1 MNTSASTRTTAKAVC
16 ARAFTRKRLAL
27 SAGACSAILA
37 GTMLLGGGWCNSLA
51 YADGYVDGTGNN
63 IYYGYKTD
71 ASYTEARFHIEV
83 DYYDTLEHAK
93 AGKDEGKDPLGKFV
107 RVHYL
112 SNCNKDGGTADEW
125 RFRPMWWFGVPKGL
139 QNVQDITYTRVEK
152 LTKSDSHQPFTPAG
166 SSQFTFTN
174 AQGYGQVSQKK
185 YNKPEEWT
193 NISNFYFTGDKVLAS
208 KGWQQLLGIDGGKN
222 KGYDNTGNTAQQ
234 WGDYKGETAGLQSI
248 FVDWESAGQRYYD
261 MTYVAEMTDDAWE
274 KRDENPLRFAAG
286 VYRFAGNWHYAVGQK
301 HNTPRIAD
309 HLTLQYPAVT
319 KVKNLKKLSNDEK
332 GKVQKAIEEA
342 NESKD
347 LTKPNLFDKLLKEEG
362 GIVVNDDGS
371 ATITFKDNTKRT
383 IPASILVAQDEL
395 DSDRYKP
402 QMPELTPVVNPN
414 KLTDEDKKTVIAAFK
429 KANEKNKDFNDHLK
443 SGDDGIKFVDDT
455 ATGTTKLV
463 VTYKDGSTLEIPS
476 SNLVRQGATIASWAP
491 YVVPDYMEVDNL
503 KQLSQEETNKIIKSF
518 DDANVGITPYDES
531 KTQNSNKAPV
541 TVNQTTGDATITWK
555 DGSTTTIEAWQ
566 FLKEKA
572 KQTPEPPVPAPTAEK
587 TFYVEA
593 PARPTV
599 VTFDPFKTTSAE
611 INAGTVKTQLD
622 QLKNTLKK
630 LKAKDSKD
638 SAKDVTITDVEYSVT
653 DGVGYITFKAKDYKD
668 AKYPMGTFFKQNAN
682 SKVLPQNGTTTN
694 SQDRKGYKYNLR
706 KFAIK
711 GQTPTT
717 EEKNAA
723 VKQFIGDNYDGTVND
738 CSNGTYYLN
747 QGLTP
752 KGNTSGLKPSRS
764 ARDGLISY
772 IKAEND
778 SIKFYGT
785 SNNVLDT
792 INDVYLTNQGGTQ
805 ADTTLADLKALAKKL
820 LNEKKQSGVT
830 NKDLKKAGITDPE
843 NLNNADKGIDKM
855 DEKTLRDLIQ
865 KLTDAK
871 HYDRKYNTPTLEVD
885 NPDNLTED
893 NLKAAIKAFLEANYD
908 NADTVNVTSTSDFTL
923 PINLTPKKDTVYME
937 VGANGVTKI
946 KSASKDGIVVVDGDG
961 ITTFTV
967 KPTYTKKAA
976 PEPAPKPGEKS
987 KLDKMKEKAK
997 ELIERN
1003 PNLTPDQKKQY
1014 EKQVDDAKD
1023 ENGVHTA
1030 VNNANEQAK
1039 KNKNSTD
1046 PNVTDQIN
1054 NNKQGTTAQQQAD
1067 NDQKEKDKKDRDKKQ
1082 EQQLQ
1087 DDKKK
1092 ASEQIENL
1100 TNLTPDEKKKL
1111 KEQINGDST
1120 PANPN
1125 GATTPEAVQKILNN
1139 AQAIND
1145 AKADLKV
1152 DALPFLCHGDSNNAD
1167 DKALKDLIGADLSK
1181 KDAALTKIDELLK
1194 KTTPAPATAKELNDA
1209 VADAKRQ
1216 NDINKE
1222 KAQQV
1227 ALAKLNALEQEITS
1241 AESALTDAQK
1251 TEDVKAKISAA
1262 KEAITKAKN
1271 TVNSATK
1278 PSQIKDA
1285 LNIDTTI
1292 KAAKDA
1298 ISTQVTNA
1306 QQTNKKQ
1313 QENDNK
1319 DALDKEKN
1327 EQIARINNSGLSDED
1342 KKKAIDD
1349 INHATKLGDPTGIA
1363 NRAIKAQKIKDA
1375 LKKIDDFKHLNNA
1388 QKDAFKEIINSTD
1401 ANEHKNDDG
1410 TTTDDIDD
1418 ALANAANTDTAM
1430 ARLAELQK
1438 NADAFQKDANG
1449 KYSKLSTS
1457 EEDSKKKKAFDDAL
1471 SAATT
1476 LVTPDK
1482 GENKDAAGVNAA
1494 YEALLKAMRDIDPQ
1508 STSAGVNT
1516 DALSTEIK
1524 ADKGLKPDDK
1534 ADPKT
1539 PGDPLY
1545 MTASKDKK
1553 AAFDQALTAAENALN
1568 AAKNADVSTADKEAE
1583 AQKKID
1589 AALDALIKARLAL
1602 DGVNTKPLQDAVA
1615 NADETHKS
1623 VKYTNASEDKRKN
1636 YDDAIEE
1643 GKALLEKLN
1652 GKTQA
1657 QPGGQGGQQPD
1668 LSTKEAK
1675 QNALDAALKKIED
1688 AKAAL
1693 DGAASTNGYPLI
1705 AVIPS
1710 GSVDNGNT
1718 QAPANHPG
1726 NTGAAAPSAEAAPA
1740 ASDSSDSDDASEAA
1754 AVAPSRTKGH
1764 GKHARI
1770 AQTSDPF
1777 AVGALAAPLAALA
1790 GALSLGA
1797 AGSRKRL
1804 RSAKHLKR

>member
-1 MNTSASTRTTAKAVC
+1 
-16 ARAFTRKRLAL
+16 
-27 SAGACSAILA
+27 
-37 GTMLLGGGWCNSLA
+37 
-51 YADGYVDGTGNN
+51 
-63 IYYGYKTD
+63 
-71 ASYTEARFHIEV
+71 
-83 DYYDTLEHAK
+83 
-93 AGKDEGKDPLGKFV
+93 
-107 RVHYL
+107 
-112 SNCNKDGGTADEW
+112 
-125 RFRPMWWFGVPKGL
+125 MWWFGVPKGL

-152 LTKSDSHQPFTPAG
+152 LTKSDNHQPFTPAG

-208 KGWQQLLGIDGGKN
+208 KGWKQLLGIDGGKN
-222 KGYDNTGNTAQQ
+222 KGYDDTGNTAQQ
-234 WGDYKGETAGLQSI
+234 WTSYKGETAGLQGI

-286 VYRFAGNWHYAVGQK
+286 VYRYAGNWHYAVGQK
-301 HNTPRIAD
+301 HDTPRIAD
-309 HLTLQYPAVT
+309 HLKLQYPAVT

-332 GKVQKAIEEA
+332 GKVKEAIENVNRGQA
-342 NESKD
+342 GAQ
-347 LTKPNLFDKLLKEEG
+347 TLFDKLVKDG
-362 GIVVNDDGS
+362 QDGIVVNDDGS
-371 ATITFKDNTKRT
+371 ATITFKDKTTRT

-414 KLTDEDKKTVIAAFK
+414 KITKSDKEAVLKAFK
-429 KANEKNKDFNDHLK
+429 DKNKDNKDFNDHLK
-443 SGDDGIKFVDDT
+443 SGDDGIKFVDDA

-476 SNLVRQGATIASWAP
+476 SDLVRQGATIASWAP

-503 KQLSQEETNKIIKSF
+503 KQLTTAEVNTIVSAF
-518 DDANVGITPYDES
+518 DTANQGITPYDES

-541 TVNQTTGDATITWK
+541 TVNQTTGDATIMWK

-566 FLKEKA
+566 FLKEKVKTPA
-572 KQTPEPPVPAPTAEK
+572 PQPQTPTSEEK
-587 TFYVEA
+587 TFIVESSDK
-593 PARPTV
+593 PTV

-611 INAGTVKTQLD
+611 ISSKNIKTQLD
-622 QLKNTLKK
+622 GLKTK
-630 LKAKDSKD
+630 LKALTAKDSQDNTK
-638 SAKDVTITDVEYSVT
+638 SVTITDVEFSVDN
-653 DGVGYITFKAKDYKD
+653 DGVGYITFKADGYKD

-723 VKQFIGDNYDGTVND
+723 VKQFVGDNYDGTVND
-738 CSNGTYYLN
+738 CIGGTYYLN
-747 QGLTP
+747 ANLTP
-752 KGNTSGLKPSRS
+752 KPNTLSLKPSKNRN
-764 ARDGLISY
+764 DGLISY
-772 IKAEND
+772 IKADD
-778 SIKFYGT
+778 STIKFYGT
-785 SNNVLDT
+785 NGNVLDT
-792 INDVYLTNQGGTQ
+792 INDVYLTNQGGSQ
-805 ADTTLADLKALAKKL
+805 SDTTLADLKALAKKL
-820 LNEKKQSGVT
+820 LTAKQQAGVT
-830 NKDLKKAGITDPE
+830 NKDLKKAGITDPA
-843 NLNNADKGIDKM
+843 NLSNADKGIDKM

-908 NADTVNVTSTSDFTL
+908 NADTVNVTSTSDFAL
-923 PINLTPKKDTVYME
+923 PTTLTPKKDTVYME
-937 VGANGVTKI
+937 VGPDGVTKI
-946 KSASKDGIVVVDGDG
+946 KSAGKDGIVVVDGDST
-961 ITTFTV
+961 TTFTV

-1014 EKQVDDAKD
+1014 KQQVDDAKD

-1039 KNKNSTD
+1039 KNKTSADPSTQQ
-1046 PNVTDQIN
+1046 TIN
-1054 NNKQGTTAQQQAD
+1054 NNKKGTTAQQQAD
-1067 NDQKEKDKKDRDKKQ
+1067 NDQKEKDKKEREQKQ

-1087 DDKKK
+1087 NDKTNAENTINNMPNLSDDDK
-1092 ASEQIENL
+1092 N
-1100 TNLTPDEKKKL
+1100 KL
-1111 KEQINGDST
+1111 KQQLNGDST

-1125 GATTPEAVQKILNN
+1125 GATTPEDVQKIINN

-1167 DKALKDLIGADLSK
+1167 DKALKDLIGADVSK

-1209 VADAKRQ
+1209 VANAKRQ
-1216 NDINKE
+1216 NDINETNAKQF
-1222 KAQQV
+1222 AN
-1227 ALAKLNALEQEITS
+1227 AKLNKDKQDLDAAYNALNDTQKAAVKDKYEAATTAITS
-1241 AESALTDAQK
+1241 ALD
-1251 TEDVKAKISAA
+1251 
-1262 KEAITKAKN
+1262 
-1271 TVNSATK
+1271 TVNKATK

-1292 KAAKDA
+1292 KAAKNA
-1298 ISTQVTNA
+1298 ISTQVSNT

-1319 DALDKEKN
+1319 DALAKEKQA
-1327 EQIARINNSGLSDED
+1327 QIARINNSGLSDED
-1342 KKKAIDD
+1342 KNKAIKD
-1349 INHATKLGDPTGIA
+1349 IKNATKLGDPTGIA

-1375 LKKIDDFKHLNNA
+1375 LKKIDDFKHLNKA

-1418 ALANAANTDTAM
+1418 VLANATATDTAM
-1430 ARLAELQK
+1430 ARLETLKQTADEFAKGDKYK
-1438 NADAFQKDANG
+1438 NSNDKNKKDAF
-1449 KYSKLSTS
+1449 
-1457 EEDSKKKKAFDDAL
+1457 
-1471 SAATT
+1471 
-1476 LVTPDK
+1476 
-1482 GENKDAAGVNAA
+1482 DAASTTAGSVLDKAKGDAKSADDVNTI
-1494 YEALLKAMRDIDPQ
+1494 YNNLLKAMQAIDN
-1508 STSAGVNT
+1508 TVKGAGVST
-1516 DALSTEIK
+1516 DALSKEIE

-1539 PGDPLY
+1539 QGDPLY
-1545 MTASKDKK
+1545 TTASKEKQTAFDKALSDAEAALKTANDDNANQAKPGSTPRTPEQEAKAQKAVDEALQKLK
-1553 AAFDQALTAAENALN
+1553 AARE
-1568 AAKNADVSTADKEAE
+1568 
-1583 AQKKID
+1583 
-1589 AALDALIKARLAL
+1589 AL
-1602 DGVNTKPLQDAVA
+1602 DGVNTQPLQDAVS

-1623 VKYTNASEDKRKN
+1623 VKYTNASKDKRDA
-1636 YDDAIEE
+1636 YDNAIKE
-1643 GKALLEKLN
+1643 GQALLDRLN
-1652 GKTQA
+1652 GTTQA
-1657 QPGGQGGQQPD
+1657 QPGQGEQQPGGQGGQEQKLD
-1668 LSTKEAK
+1668 TKEAK
-1675 QNALDAALKKIED
+1675 QKALDAALKKIQD
-1688 AKAAL
+1688 AYAAL
-1693 DGAASTNGYPLI
+1693 DGAAPMIGYPMI

-1710 GSVDNGNT
+1710 GSVDNGNA
-1718 QAPANHPG
+1718 QAPATPSTPSADANASAS
-1726 NTGAAAPSAEAAPA
+1726 TEAGAAAESSE
-1740 ASDSSDSDDASEAA
+1740 SSDANEAA

-1777 AVGALAAPLAALA
+1777 TVGALAAPFAALA
-1790 GALSLGA
+1790 GALSLGS

-1804 RSAKHLKR
+1804 RFAKHLKR